1 MLHLLKY
8 QFLQTI
14 RSRSIMFWALAF
26 PLILGTLFYVSF
38 GNTGLAGTGETDWE
52 PVPVAIV
59 TVESSSANAASFL
72 TFLNET
78 DQDMIDIHSYKTEK
92 AAKKALRREEISGIY
107 YVKSVPSLTI
117 ASNGINQSILSS
129 LLDSYE
135 KNADMIR
142 DIATQHPEKLSD
154 ALSSLNDYQTLV
166 KEKSLGGHS
175 LDPTL
180 TYFLALI
187 AFACLSGVY
196 LSIHSTVQ
204 LQANLSAL
212 GERRSITPTH
222 KLSLILG
229 DLLVLESIHFVN
241 ILILE
246 LYLTQVLHI
255 SLGHDIPKLL
265 LITFMGTLIGI
276 CLGILIG
283 CAGKLSY
290 SVKSG
295 IGVLVTL
302 LPSFLA
308 GLMFGGM
315 KNVIEHQ
322 NFYSVGLGWLMSEE
336 EWMKGIE
343 WLDMLKLKGSW
354 GTLGNQNLDR
364 AYPAEPLLSNAY
376 SAVFGTPS
384 AIYPGY
390 QLAYLPNPNLRWEK
404 VEAWEVGAEANF
416 FRNRL
421 HFEGVYYKKK
431 TKDLLAEVPGISGT
445 VPGIGNLGSIENLGV
460 ELALSWRDQIGD
472 WNYNVGANLTTI
484 KNKVLS
490 LVQDGYSIIAG
501 DKSQSYTM
509 AGYPIGYFYGY
520 KVEGVYQTQEEINSS
535 PKNTLATVTP
545 GDLKFKDVNGDGEIT
560 TADRTMIGDPTPN
573 VTYGIT
579 LGVGYKNWELA
590 VDMMGQGGNQIYR
603 TWDNYNWSQF
613 NFMAQRMDRWHGE
626 GTSNTQ
632 PLLNTKH
639 TINNMNSEYYIED
652 GSFFRI
658 RNVSLA
664 YNFDKALISKIGM
677 QALKLYVNIQNLK
690 TWKHNTGYTP
700 ELGGSAIAFGVDDG
714 SYPMPAIYT
723 FGFNLTF

>member
-154 ALSSLNDYQTLV
+154 ALSSLNDY
-166 KEKSLGGHS
+166 
-175 LDPTL
+175 PTL

-315 KNVIEHQ
+315 KNVIEQHCPVI
-322 NFYSVGLGWLMSEE
+322 NR
-336 EWMKGIE
+336 I
-343 WLDMLKLKGSW
+343 
-354 GTLGNQNLDR
+354 N
-364 AYPAEPLLSNAY
+364 PAS
-376 SAVFGTPS
+376 
-384 AIYPGY
+384 
-390 QLAYLPNPNLRWEK
+390 
-404 VEAWEVGAEANF
+404 
-416 FRNRL
+416 
-421 HFEGVYYKKK
+421 
-431 TKDLLAEVPGISGT
+431 
-445 VPGIGNLGSIENLGV
+445 
-460 ELALSWRDQIGD
+460 
-472 WNYNVGANLTTI
+472 
-484 KNKVLS
+484 VLS
-490 LVQDGYSIIAG
+490 DAFYCLSVYDDAVRYRRCILILVIMCLLCISFSFLMIRRERYDSI
-501 DKSQSYTM
+501 
-509 AGYPIGYFYGY
+509 
-520 KVEGVYQTQEEINSS
+520 
-535 PKNTLATVTP
+535 
-545 GDLKFKDVNGDGEIT
+545 
-560 TADRTMIGDPTPN
+560 
-573 VTYGIT
+573 
-579 LGVGYKNWELA
+579 
-590 VDMMGQGGNQIYR
+590 
-603 TWDNYNWSQF
+603 
-613 NFMAQRMDRWHGE
+613 
-626 GTSNTQ
+626 
-632 PLLNTKH
+632 
-639 TINNMNSEYYIED
+639 
-652 GSFFRI
+652 
-658 RNVSLA
+658 
-664 YNFDKALISKIGM
+664 
-677 QALKLYVNIQNLK
+677 
-690 TWKHNTGYTP
+690 
-700 ELGGSAIAFGVDDG
+700 
-714 SYPMPAIYT
+714 
-723 FGFNLTF
+723 

>member
-59 TVESSSANAASFL
+59 TVDSSSANAASFL

-117 ASNGINQSILSS
+117 VSNGINQSILSS

-246 LYLTQVLHI
+246 LYLPRYFI
-255 SLGHDIPKLL
+255 S
-265 LITFMGTLIGI
+265 
-276 CLGILIG
+276 
-283 CAGKLSY
+283 
-290 SVKSG
+290 V
-295 IGVLVTL
+295 
-302 LPSFLA
+302 
-308 GLMFGGM
+308 
-315 KNVIEHQ
+315 
-322 NFYSVGLGWLMSEE
+322 
-336 EWMKGIE
+336 
-343 WLDMLKLKGSW
+343 LDM
-354 GTLGNQNLDR
+354 TFR
-364 AYPAEPLLSNAY
+364 
-376 SAVFGTPS
+376 
-384 AIYPGY
+384 
-390 QLAYLPNPNLRWEK
+390 
-404 VEAWEVGAEANF
+404 NF
-416 FRNRL
+416 FSL
-421 HFEGVYYKKK
+421 H
-431 TKDLLAEVPGISGT
+431 L
-445 VPGIGNLGSIENLGV
+445 
-460 ELALSWRDQIGD
+460 
-472 WNYNVGANLTTI
+472 
-484 KNKVLS
+484 
-490 LVQDGYSIIAG
+490 
-501 DKSQSYTM
+501 
-509 AGYPIGYFYGY
+509 
-520 KVEGVYQTQEEINSS
+520 
-535 PKNTLATVTP
+535 
-545 GDLKFKDVNGDGEIT
+545 
-560 TADRTMIGDPTPN
+560 
-573 VTYGIT
+573 
-579 LGVGYKNWELA
+579 WE
-590 VDMMGQGGNQIYR
+590 
-603 TWDNYNWSQF
+603 
-613 NFMAQRMDRWHGE
+613 
-626 GTSNTQ
+626 
-632 PLLNTKH
+632 P
-639 TINNMNSEYYIED
+639 
-652 GSFFRI
+652 
-658 RNVSLA
+658 
-664 YNFDKALISKIGM
+664 
-677 QALKLYVNIQNLK
+677 
-690 TWKHNTGYTP
+690 
-700 ELGGSAIAFGVDDG
+700 
-714 SYPMPAIYT
+714 
-723 FGFNLTF
+723 

>member
-38 GNTGLAGTGETDWE
+38 GNTGLAGIGETDWE
-52 PVPVAIV
+52 AVPVAIV
-59 TVESSSANAASFL
+59 TVDSSSANAASFL

-187 AFACLSGVY
+187 A
-196 LSIHSTVQ
+196 
-204 LQANLSAL
+204 
-212 GERRSITPTH
+212 
-222 KLSLILG
+222 LILG

-315 KNVIEHQ
+315 KNVIEQHCPVI
-322 NFYSVGLGWLMSEE
+322 NR
-336 EWMKGIE
+336 I
-343 WLDMLKLKGSW
+343 
-354 GTLGNQNLDR
+354 N
-364 AYPAEPLLSNAY
+364 PAS
-376 SAVFGTPS
+376 
-384 AIYPGY
+384 
-390 QLAYLPNPNLRWEK
+390 
-404 VEAWEVGAEANF
+404 
-416 FRNRL
+416 
-421 HFEGVYYKKK
+421 
-431 TKDLLAEVPGISGT
+431 
-445 VPGIGNLGSIENLGV
+445 
-460 ELALSWRDQIGD
+460 
-472 WNYNVGANLTTI
+472 
-484 KNKVLS
+484 VLS
-490 LVQDGYSIIAG
+490 DAFYCLSVYDDAVRYRRCILILVIMCLLCISFSFLMIRRERYDSI
-501 DKSQSYTM
+501 
-509 AGYPIGYFYGY
+509 
-520 KVEGVYQTQEEINSS
+520 
-535 PKNTLATVTP
+535 
-545 GDLKFKDVNGDGEIT
+545 
-560 TADRTMIGDPTPN
+560 
-573 VTYGIT
+573 
-579 LGVGYKNWELA
+579 
-590 VDMMGQGGNQIYR
+590 
-603 TWDNYNWSQF
+603 
-613 NFMAQRMDRWHGE
+613 
-626 GTSNTQ
+626 
-632 PLLNTKH
+632 
-639 TINNMNSEYYIED
+639 
-652 GSFFRI
+652 
-658 RNVSLA
+658 
-664 YNFDKALISKIGM
+664 
-677 QALKLYVNIQNLK
+677 
-690 TWKHNTGYTP
+690 
-700 ELGGSAIAFGVDDG
+700 
-714 SYPMPAIYT
+714 
-723 FGFNLTF
+723 